1 MVSPKLLRDTKLF
14 KFCSDQE
21 LEKLAAIAVA
31 ESYPAGTLLYKEG
44 DPAHHVYIVE
54 EGKVFLEMKT
64 EMGPSRPPMQVTVD
78 VITRGEAMGW
88 SAIVE
93 PYVYTLGA
101 LAMEDCKLAAIES
114 GKMRELCD
122 ADPAL
127 GYRIMKGAAKL
138 LAVRLNHTRI
148 LLVGERALSFLT
160 GQTEYA

>member
-1 MVSPKLLRDTKLF
+1 MVSPKFLKDTNIF
-14 KFCSDQE
+14 KFCSDRE
-21 LEKLAAIAVA
+21 LEKLAAIAVT
-31 ESYPAGTLLYKEG
+31 ESYPAGALLYKEG

-64 EMGPSRPPMQVTVD
+64 EMGPHRPPMQVTVD
-78 VITRGEAMGW
+78 VITKGEAMGW

-93 PYVYTLGA
+93 PYIYTLGA
-101 LAMEDCKLAAIES
+101 LAMENCKLIAFEA
-114 GKMRELCD
+114 GKLRELCD

-127 GYRIMKGAAKL
+127 SCSIMKGTAKL
-138 LAVRLNHTRI
+138 LALRLDHTRI